1 MKTKSAPTPKTTP
14 KTTPKATPTPTPKA
28 TPKATLAKPSHPLV
42 GKMVTGDVTADK
54 NVGRKAHRVRG
65 VLVAYDPTCICIGK
79 TWFWTSSIVNL
90 KEAK

>member
-1 MKTKSAPTPKTTP
+1 MKTKPAP
-14 KTTPKATPTPTPKA
+14 TPKATPTPKA
-28 TPKATLAKPSHPLV
+28 SKPSHPLV
-42 GKMVTGDVTADK
+42 GKTGTGDVTADK